1 MICHPNTIIEL
12 SIMRG
17 EELQAESERY
27 GHAARASQIPRSQTP
42 PLVRVRAAFASHL
55 FALRIRLWALAD
67 PETLHGALAR
77 PDHTSYP

>member
-1 MICHPNTIIEL
+1 MICHPNAIIEL

-55 FALRIRLWALAD
+55 FALRIRLWVPAD
-67 PETLHGALAR
+67 PETLHDALALL
-77 PDHTSYP
+77 DHTSYP